1 MNPYEI
7 LGIKPN
13 ATAAEIKSAYRTL
26 IKQYH
31 PDQYGDNPLRELAEE
46 KMREING
53 AYDQLTKGNS
63 SSNVFF
69 KISLFLCKVNLDK

>member
-7 LGIKPN
+7 LGVKPD
-13 ATAAEIKSAYRTL
+13 ATQAEIKSAYRAL

-31 PDQYGDNPLRELAEE
+31 PDQYGDNPLRELAEV

-53 AYDQLTKGNS
+53 AYDSLTKGNS
-63 SSNVFF
+63 NTNSSYGSSSSSSNN
-69 KISLFLCKVNLDK
+69 SN